1 MIRGP
6 KQLVMSV
13 PCPNCP
19 KCPAPQ
25 LTATPAPKEGED
37 EDAMDDDD
45 ELKELNEEDEEDAN
59 VDGVEPSVNAKTCR
73 RPLDI
78 RTMRS
83 GSREGWMVR

>member
-1 MIRGP
+1 
-6 KQLVMSV
+6 
-13 PCPNCP
+13 
-19 KCPAPQ
+19 
-25 LTATPAPKEGED
+25 
-37 EDAMDDDD
+37 MDDDD